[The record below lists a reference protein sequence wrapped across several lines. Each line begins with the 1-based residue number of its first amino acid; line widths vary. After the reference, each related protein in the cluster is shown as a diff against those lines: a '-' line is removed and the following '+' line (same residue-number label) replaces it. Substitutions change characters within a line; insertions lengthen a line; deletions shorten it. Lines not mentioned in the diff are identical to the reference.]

1 MPTAIEKIEYQKPI
15 WQEFSWG
22 VNGQKISGVY
32 SELEGGSENLV
43 RVKVAIPVPADAQNV
58 MIDIRSRKRVERSAE
73 GPSQR
78 VRDVEEE
85 FYLVSYWS
93 PGLKIGDLISIPRE
107 LAEIREGEAEPRF
120 IQIEQVSV
128 YSYGVGNT
136 PTYSNLM

>member
-1 MPTAIEKIEYQKPI
+1 
-15 WQEFSWG
+15 
-22 VNGQKISGVY
+22 
-32 SELEGGSENLV
+32 LV